1 MEFKDMLKKL
11 RESQGLP
18 QVALSEKLGMS
29 KSIIGLYETGERMA
43 SKEALDEIADY
54 FNVTLDYLTGRDD
67 KSMYYLDPETAAL
80 AQQLQENEGMRVM
93 LDDGYIGKSDYSE
106 QFLFGY

>member
-11 RESQGLP
+11 RESQGLR

-43 SKEALDEIADY
+43 SATPGA
-54 FNVTLDYLTGRDD
+54 TLTGNKKYPRLRGY
-67 KSMYYLDPETAAL
+67 SLLRLVYHAL
-80 AQQLQENEGMRVM
+80 
-93 LDDGYIGKSDYSE
+93 
-106 QFLFGY
+106 